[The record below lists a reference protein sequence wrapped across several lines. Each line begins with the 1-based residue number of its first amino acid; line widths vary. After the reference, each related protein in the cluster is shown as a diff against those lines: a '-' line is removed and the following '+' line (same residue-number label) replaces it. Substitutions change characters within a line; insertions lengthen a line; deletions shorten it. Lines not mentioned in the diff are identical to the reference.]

1 LIGPKDINLADHQL
15 VPCLPI
21 RPPIPTSVFA
31 QEQSVVCWSA
41 KCKAPIALLG
51 IAGAA
56 GFLLLKFCNK
66 EKEKKKEHKDGIG
79 SSISSNGGGK

>member
-1 LIGPKDINLADHQL
+1 
-15 VPCLPI
+15 
-21 RPPIPTSVFA
+21 
-31 QEQSVVCWSA
+31 
-41 KCKAPIALLG
+41 LLG

-79 SSISSNGGGK
+79 SSISSNGGGN